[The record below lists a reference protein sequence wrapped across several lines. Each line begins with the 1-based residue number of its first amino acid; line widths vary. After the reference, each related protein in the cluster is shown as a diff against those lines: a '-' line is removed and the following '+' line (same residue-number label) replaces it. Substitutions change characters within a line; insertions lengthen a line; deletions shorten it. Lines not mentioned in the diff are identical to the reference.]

1 MAYNRYPTSHKKEI
15 YYVICIVA
23 VVIVLLISFLGP
35 RGFREL
41 RKARLELQE
50 KRQRVEDLRN
60 SNIDRRKN
68 IEALR
73 SDREALER
81 YAREKGY
88 GREGEIIQQ
97 IPSQPEKKAK

>member
-1 MAYNRYPTSHKKEI
+1 
-15 YYVICIVA
+15 
-23 VVIVLLISFLGP
+23 LLISFLGP